1 MRFLLLSIILISSF
15 YLKGQKDTSFLL
27 DTNRI
32 QFKLKVDLVKDAET
46 KEILG
51 NVNLRID
58 GTDGSSREYK
68 SDSSGLFPI
77 IDLDTNTS
85 YSLIVSKN
93 RYLTAK
99 GKETTVG
106 LIKSRIFI
114 HEYNMQYNPGCGG
127 RFMPFLYY
135 SYNSLEPFSN
145 EEDSDLASI
154 YYQILT
160 DNPSIVFQIQGFRD
174 RSEKKNISKQ
184 RAESYKAIL
193 VKMGINKKRLVAIDG
208 GVIDKEDSKENR
220 TISLKV
226 LSTDFEPK

>member
-1 MRFLLLSIILISSF
+1 MRVLILIITIISSF
-15 YLKGQKDTSFLL
+15 GLKGLNGTSFLL
-27 DTNRI
+27 DTNKVQYI
-32 QFKLKVDLVKDAET
+32 LKVDLVKDTET
-46 KEILG
+46 KEVLG
-51 NVNLRID
+51 NVDLRIV

-68 SDSSGLFPI
+68 SDSLGLFPI

-85 YSLIVSKN
+85 YSIIVSKG

-106 LIKSRIFI
+106 FSESRIFI

-127 RFMPFLYY
+127 RFIPFLYY

-160 DNPSIVFQIQGFRD
+160 DNPSIFFQIQGFRD
-174 RSEKKNISKQ
+174 RPEKKKISRQ
-184 RAESYKAIL
+184 RAESYKAVL
-193 VKMGINKKRLVAIDG
+193 VKMGINKKRIVAIDG
-208 GVIDKEDSKENR
+208 GVLDKENSKENR

-226 LSTDFEPK
+226 LSTDFKAE